1 MAPSSPKKAP
11 SSPRKAPA
19 EPQTPTRR
27 SKRGQPVVD
36 IKAASTSANL
46 AWSTRNLPRKRLID
60 PVTDLDNDGADSWNK
75 LDQTERKKLRT
86 YIYDAFERTKTT
98 TVKKKAPGQKRAAET
113 KIETTDTYCIG
124 DTVLVQSASAHPSV
138 AVIVGLWE
146 TDLNGDD
153 DEPLSKRMH
162 IRIQWFLRPKQLPK
176 VGAKREHQENEIYYS
191 TTKNMILESPDAI
204 LGHCRVRDGHEEV
217 DDDPFVESN
226 GFQCR
231 SAVDS
236 QRGLFYNFEW
246 KAHRQDAL
254 AKMRN
259 DYALDISGAPWQS
272 WHPRRRTNDFKES
285 QDSPFSLF
293 NCSQKSRLWSDK
305 EGKEEEDDSS
315 GEDHASGDEFE
326 EPADSDEEEGDADDS
341 DADVKEEDMAQE
353 AEEEIEEPK
362 TPSRKRKRGNH
373 IHIAQKTPENLARL
387 ARKTPSSPRK
397 RQKFTRVAQPSY
409 ASEALQDL
417 PDDPYLRAM
426 HILHVGSRPDALP
439 CRNTE
444 FQHVMESVQTLLEE
458 GSGGCIYI
466 SGVPGTGKTATVHAV
481 IRELMKL
488 AEDNEIN
495 PFTYVE
501 INGLRVP
508 EPPAA
513 YNILWE
519 AISQHDIKKDG
530 RLQISSKESLKN
542 LTGYFAKGQGRG
554 PEGHACIV
562 LMDELDQLVTTKQD
576 VVYNFFNWPTIADSK
591 LIVIAVANTHDL
603 PERVM
608 TGRVRS
614 RLGMVRTNF
623 TPYSIAQLTEIVSSR
638 LESVKREGDP
648 EVINR
653 DAIKLAASRVAN
665 LTGDARRILDVCR
678 RAVELVRPEKRVASS
693 GDIVQVMSVMQNNP
707 TAAYLRDLSFHER
720 LMLASLV
727 KCVKREGVEEIKWG
741 EVQHQHLTYM
751 DVLRQADDPR
761 RKPNDFELGVVL
773 ESLVASRAMLV
784 EDGVAASRKAEEE
797 RKVMLNLDQSE
808 VERVL
813 GEVGGD
819 VWKKVLN

>member
-1 MAPSSPKKAP
+1 MT
-11 SSPRKAPA
+11 
-19 EPQTPTRR
+19 TP
-27 SKRGQPVVD
+27 
-36 IKAASTSANL
+36 
-46 AWSTRNLPRKRLID
+46 
-60 PVTDLDNDGADSWNK
+60 
-75 LDQTERKKLRT
+75 
-86 YIYDAFERTKTT
+86 
-98 TVKKKAPGQKRAAET
+98 
-113 KIETTDTYCIG
+113 
-124 DTVLVQSASAHPSV
+124 
-138 AVIVGLWE
+138 
-146 TDLNGDD
+146 
-153 DEPLSKRMH
+153 
-162 IRIQWFLRPKQLPK
+162 
-176 VGAKREHQENEIYYS
+176 
-191 TTKNMILESPDAI
+191 
-204 LGHCRVRDGHEEV
+204 
-217 DDDPFVESN
+217 
-226 GFQCR
+226 
-231 SAVDS
+231 AVDS

-259 DYALDISGAPWQS
+259 DYALDISGAPWTVVE
-272 WHPRRRTNDFKES
+272 PTRRLASSTAPKNRGSGRTK
-285 QDSPFSLF
+285 
-293 NCSQKSRLWSDK
+293 KA
-305 EGKEEEDDSS
+305 KEEQDGSS
-315 GEDHASGDEFE
+315 DEDHT
-326 EPADSDEEEGDADDS
+326 SDDD
-341 DADVKEEDMAQE
+341 DADVEEEDMAQEE

-362 TPSRKRKRGNH
+362 TPSRKRKRGNTSTSPRKRP
-373 IHIAQKTPENLARL
+373 KTSVQPTPRSKARL

-439 CRNTE
+439 CRDTE
-444 FQHVMESVQTLLEE
+444 FRHVMESVQTLLEE

-466 SGVPGTGKTATVHAV
+466 SGLPGTGKTATVHAV

-495 PFTYVE
+495 PFTYVK
-501 INGLRVP
+501 INELRVP
-508 EPPAA
+508 ELPAA

-554 PEGHACIV
+554 PEGHAWR
-562 LMDELDQLVTTKQD
+562 LVTTKQD

-614 RLGMVRTNF
+614 RLGMVRNKLYAVLNS
-623 TPYSIAQLTEIVSSR
+623 PAYGDRVIAIG
-638 LESVKREGDP
+638 KRETRRRP

-678 RAVELVRPEKRVASS
+678 RAVELVRPEKGVASS

-707 TAAYLRDLSFHER
+707 TAA
-720 LMLASLV
+720 LMLASLG
-727 KCVKREGVEEIKWG
+727 KCGKREGVEEIKWG
-741 EVQHQHLTYM
+741 EVQHQHLIYM

-761 RKPNDFELGVVL
+761 RKPNDFEVFGGVEGDV
-773 ESLVASRAMLV
+773 
-784 EDGVAASRKAEEE
+784 AEEE